1 MRRPWIE
8 GAVLLAAHDLP
19 LPPPKGDGRDRRG
32 RAALAG
38 DLDYALDGANPHDK
52 PMAFRD
58 LDHLARHVQ
67 RERGEQGLELAEIAD
82 LECKGD
88 LVARPG
94 VSIFA
99 TDLDGRRDRLIGHA
113 WLKGRGMEHM
123 KAALRRNRLVI
134 LDDAA

>member
-8 GAVLLAAHDLP
+8 AAALLAAHDKP
-19 LPPPKGDGRDRRG
+19 LPPPKGDGRHRRG

-38 DLDYALDGANPHDK
+38 DIDYALIGANPHDK

-58 LDHLARHVQ
+58 LDHLARHIQ
-67 RERGEQGLELAEIAD
+67 RERGEQGLEMDDIAD

-88 LVARPG
+88 RVARPG

-99 TDLDGRRDRLIGHA
+99 TDVDGRRDRLIGHA
-113 WLKGRGMEHM
+113 WLKGGRLEHL
-123 KAALRRNRLVI
+123 KAALRRNRLVVM
-134 LDDAA
+134 DDAA